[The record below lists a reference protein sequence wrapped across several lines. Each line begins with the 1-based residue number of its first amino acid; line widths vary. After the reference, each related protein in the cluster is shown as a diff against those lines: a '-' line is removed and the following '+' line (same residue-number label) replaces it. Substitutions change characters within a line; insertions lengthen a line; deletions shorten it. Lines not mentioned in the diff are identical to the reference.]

1 VRNFNNA
8 FALKK
13 ITLFTDGGCLGNP
26 GPGGWAA
33 VLRYEAHEGELS
45 GGEPATTNNRMEL
58 RAAIAGLAGLKEACE
73 VTVHT
78 DSQYLRKGITEW
90 IHGWK
95 AKGWITASRQ
105 PVKNA
110 DLWRE
115 LDAQTK
121 RHRVTWKWLKGHAG
135 HPGNER
141 CDALAAAE
149 MEKIKKSYSRD
160 QLAAC
165 LKAFQGAGA
174 TKQGIL
180 L

>member
-1 VRNFNNA
+1 M
-8 FALKK
+8 KK
-13 ITLFTDGGCLGNP
+13 ITIFTDGGCLGNP

-33 VLRYEAHEGELS
+33 ILRYGEREREVS
-45 GGEPATTNNRMEL
+45 GGDPATTNNRMEL
-58 RAAIAGLAGLKEACE
+58 QAAIAGLSSLKEACE

-78 DSQYLRKGITEW
+78 DSQYLRQGITEW

-95 AKGWITASRQ
+95 ARGWITSTRQ

-110 DLWRE
+110 DLWRG

-121 RHRVTWKWLKGHAG
+121 RHKVTWKWLKGHAG

-141 CDALAAAE
+141 CDGLAAAE
-149 MEKIKKSYSRD
+149 IEKIKISYSRE
-160 QLAAC
+160 QLAA
-165 LKAFQGAGA
+165 LLEAFRASDSPKQA
-174 TKQGIL
+174 TL